1 MSDYPTFVCS
11 FCAESAGGKMP
22 AGHIATWH
30 NGICPCCGHLRQL
43 TEPRDFGYPKLEVMH
58 EYAAI
63 DIMGRSDLERQ
74 SSLAGSEQSEGEAKQ
89 PSEGNLSEIRL
100 DEEGNGRPETGTG
113 IDTTSNG
120 DCEGVRPS
128 CNTITASAGIKV
140 GEPISIRV
148 DYNWIIKELIARCDV
163 VPRHV
168 IRTLQELDKE
178 QV

>member
-1 MSDYPTFVCS
+1 MSNYPTFVCE
-11 FCAESAGGKMP
+11 FCAGAAGGKMP

-30 NGICPCCGHLRQL
+30 SGICPCCGHLRHL
-43 TEPRDFGYPKLEVMH
+43 TEPRDFGYPKLEVLH

-63 DIMGRSDLERQ
+63 DIVGRSDLGQ
-74 SSLAGSEQSEGEAKQ
+74 TSLAGSDQSEGEAKYPQ
-89 PSEGNLSEIRL
+89 EGNLSAVRP
-100 DEEGNGRPETGTG
+100 DEEGNGSPETGNG
-113 IDTTSNG
+113 IDTASNG

-128 CNTITASAGIKV
+128 CNTITAGVGIKV

-148 DYNWIIKELIARCDV
+148 DYDWIIKELIARCEAL
-163 VPRHV
+163 PRHV